1 MSVLNQNRYLSDIN
15 KHQLELEN
23 YIEKYMTYNFMV
35 DVLHML
41 NQNIPDASFF
51 NAICRYSIQLKTAF
65 NESTV
70 ETTTP
75 LRMHTLD
82 KRMIKELVIPR
93 RRKVIDPRSRYMT
106 NPKAQKTLD
115 DDNDDEI
122 SPENAELSLMIKIQE
137 ERRKAYKFDRGVK
150 DAIRE
155 AKRRY
160 SLQRG
165 TRRNDYVTINGM
177 HMDFQRLIKEIKVTS
192 KDE

>member
-1 MSVLNQNRYLSDIN
+1 
-15 KHQLELEN
+15 
-23 YIEKYMTYNFMV
+23 
-35 DVLHML
+35 
-41 NQNIPDASFF
+41 
-51 NAICRYSIQLKTAF
+51 
-65 NESTV
+65 
-70 ETTTP
+70 
-75 LRMHTLD
+75 
-82 KRMIKELVIPR
+82 MIKELVIPR

-122 SPENAELSLMIKIQE
+122 SPENAELSLMLKIQE